1 VNNRNKILYFIVPN
15 GEGSILNVS
24 VSSRNS
30 ESLKNFYETLEK
42 ESSKEIEGE
51 ITYGS
56 SYSTLKVFLQEG
68 IEKYKDLFDS
78 FVNSIKK

>member
-1 VNNRNKILYFIVPN
+1 MYFIVTN